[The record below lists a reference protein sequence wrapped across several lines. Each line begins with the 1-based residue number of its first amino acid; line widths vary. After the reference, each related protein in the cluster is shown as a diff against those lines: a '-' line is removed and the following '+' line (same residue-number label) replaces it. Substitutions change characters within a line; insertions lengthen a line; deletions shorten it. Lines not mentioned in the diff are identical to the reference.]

1 MPERAR
7 IDTNGEVFVRAAFV
21 VANGQAQL
29 QADCALDAPL
39 ASLAATVE
47 DVASRLASL
56 LPADSLDDEGRARLL
71 DWRDHLSSHVL
82 AAHALT
88 DVQVSQAAAVQVLER
103 GLADV
108 AARIAQRRRSDAA
121 DELLRDALR
130 LS

>member
-7 IDTNGEVFVRAAFV
+7 HDIDGEVFVRAAFV

-39 ASLAATVE
+39 VSLAATVE
-47 DVASRLASL
+47 EVASRLASL
-56 LPADSLDDEGRARLL
+56 LPADSVDVEGRARLL
-71 DWRDHLSSHVL
+71 DWRDHLSSHVH
-82 AAHALT
+82 AARALT
-88 DVQVSQAAAVQVLER
+88 DVQVSQAMAVHLLER

-108 AARIAQRRRSDAA
+108 AARIAERRRSDAA
-121 DELLRDALR
+121 DELLRNALR